1 MSEKPESEI
10 QHKDDDNIDNEFV
23 DYLDELEDQ
32 CEFDI
37 NNEAM
42 KAEMVLIKNPN
53 NKTGIRKIF
62 DSADYAM
69 ESQKSSEKHSG

>member
-1 MSEKPESEI
+1 MSEKPEPEI
-10 QHKDDDNIDNEFV
+10 EQKEEANIDNEFV

-32 CEFDI
+32 CEFDL
-37 NNEAM
+37 NDEAM

-53 NKTGIRKIF
+53 NKSGVRKQF

-69 ESQKSSEKHSG
+69 ESQKSSEKR

>member
-1 MSEKPESEI
+1 MSEIEQKE
-10 QHKDDDNIDNEFV
+10 DATIDNEFV

-32 CEFDI
+32 CEFDL
-37 NNEAM
+37 NDEAM

-53 NKTGIRKIF
+53 NKSGVRKQF

-69 ESQKSSEKHSG
+69 ESQKSSEKR